1 MDIDLLKSCQETINK
16 WDERL
21 VDVRQCVR
29 FVLYFQNPVSLTQ
42 LLGMVGFVNFVDT
55 DMAVANIVFSFELS
69 GFTVVLSALQKVCNG
84 ACIYAA

>member
-29 FVLYFQNPVSLTQ
+29 FVLCFQNPVSFTQ

-55 DMAVANIVFSFELS
+55 DMAVANIVFTFALS